1 MLGIIFLGIITQNTL
16 LSAIVAY
23 RLDRLSMVMFYPL
36 WVPMLLIPIG
46 TGLMALVMV
55 IALIAEVKAP
65 GKNKGMEASGDSGRG
80 VN

>member
-1 MLGIIFLGIITQNTL
+1 
-16 LSAIVAY
+16 
-23 RLDRLSMVMFYPL
+23 MVMFYPL

>member
-36 WVPMLLIPIG
+36 WIPMLLIPMG

-55 IALIAEVKAP
+55 IALIAEVKAR
-65 GKNKGMEASGDSGRG
+65 GKNKGMESSGDSGRG